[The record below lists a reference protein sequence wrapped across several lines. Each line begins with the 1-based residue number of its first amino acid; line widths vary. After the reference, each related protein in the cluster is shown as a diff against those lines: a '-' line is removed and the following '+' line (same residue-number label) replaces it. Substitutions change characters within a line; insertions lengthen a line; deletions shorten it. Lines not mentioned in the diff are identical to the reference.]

1 MNSEKWAD
9 WLRIGALLSV
19 ICLVTITA
27 TLISSAGV
35 KAPLLTMMGSAAII
49 MVLFSVSR
57 NAITVQNVG
66 TILGT
71 AIVMVGGGYWL
82 IDATQHGTVD
92 DKALSTT
99 LTAWLT
105 LSLVVYG
112 ILMLIPAVYNFIV
125 EFRSR

>member
-1 MNSEKWAD
+1 
-9 WLRIGALLSV
+9 
-19 ICLVTITA
+19 
-27 TLISSAGV
+27 
-35 KAPLLTMMGSAAII
+35 MMGSAAII

>member
-1 MNSEKWAD
+1 MTSEKWAD
-9 WLRIGALLSV
+9 WLRIAALLSV
-19 ICLVTITA
+19 ICLVAIAA
-27 TLISSAGV
+27 TLISSAGL

-57 NAITVQNVG
+57 SAITVQNVG

-82 IDATQHGTVD
+82 IDATRHATVD

-99 LTAWLT
+99 LTIWLI
-105 LSLVVYG
+105 LFLVVYG

-125 EFRSR
+125 RFRSR